1 MPRDTRAQVRAA
13 GGSGTKRRT
22 HHGDGRV
29 ELRDAHPAGRVLAV
43 EALVRDRAVLSGLQG
58 WLRGVRVQVD
68 EFLTW
73 AGSRQVSGRRAE
85 LPHHSHQRHVAG
97 REKGTRRT
105 GQVGA
110 RCLSSGGGAA
120 RETTP
125 LPPTSL
131 QTPLTH
137 VADEVA
143 GTVGLP
149 SNHAQGL
156 GHHEAV
162 LRGGRQAGPLSEGL
176 PAPPAA
182 PGVGN
187 RRRTTRPTG
196 CGFWTPRLQVL
207 RKAPGS
213 QKGQGEAGGAD
224 SVGPA
229 CTPGGQ
235 EWGGAGT
242 PRGRGAEMEMGGQQ
256 QHVSKT
262 SKGPRRWQQ
271 GRVSWW
277 GHEGQ
282 REGWGPGAHRAVRGL
297 DRARR

>member
-1 MPRDTRAQVRAA
+1 MPRDTRAQARAA
-13 GGSGTKRRT
+13 GDSGTKWGT

-29 ELRDAHPAGRVLAV
+29 ELCDAHPAGRVLAV

-58 WLRGVRVQVD
+58 WLCGVRVQVD

-73 AGSRQVSGRRAE
+73 AGSRQVSGRRTE
-85 LPHHSHQRHVAG
+85 LPHHSHQRHAAG

-110 RCLSSGGGAA
+110 HCLSSGGGGAA

-149 SNHAQGL
+149 SDHAQGL

-176 PAPPAA
+176 PTPPAA
-182 PGVGN
+182 PGADN
-187 RRRTTRPTG
+187 RRRRPDPQGAGSGRRGCRSSGKPRAAGRDKGRLGRRRQGRPSLHTR
-196 CGFWTPRLQVL
+196 RAD
-207 RKAPGS
+207 RH
-213 QKGQGEAGGAD
+213 GEWPAHRGGGGRRWRREASSSTSARWARAAGGGSRD
-224 SVGPA
+224 
-229 CTPGGQ
+229 
-235 EWGGAGT
+235 E
-242 PRGRGAEMEMGGQQ
+242 
-256 QHVSKT
+256 
-262 SKGPRRWQQ
+262 
-271 GRVSWW
+271 
-277 GHEGQ
+277 
-282 REGWGPGAHRAVRGL
+282 
-297 DRARR
+297 